1 MTRPTPLKWL
11 VGLLKAGVIMPLL
24 LFMLL
29 VPVLGWLLGTET
41 GSRWLLQTALSN
53 NDRIGVASIEG
64 TLLDQITLRQL
75 RYRDEQDFSVTTDLL
90 SLQWQAADLL
100 RGHLHI
106 RTVQLRNVT
115 LLGTPAAT
123 EEEQSS
129 TEIPHIPL
137 TISVDRFSL
146 EQLRW
151 SDGDRRQEITSL
163 ALQAKLDRNRLTLSD
178 LALAMPHWQ
187 VKSQSNVTLQADWPL
202 SAELEW
208 NYFEDQVA
216 LNGKITVS
224 GTLQRYDIASLV
236 EGAAQSRQSGY
247 VSLSGPS
254 PEFSFAGD
262 WQKLRW
268 PLSGTAQ
275 VSSRHGEFHIGG
287 SPQQYR
293 AELNALIAAPDQPE
307 FNAAFTGHG
316 GSESI
321 AIERLV
327 LKPAQGQIELQGS
340 LSWGRAVA
348 FDLALAAQRLN
359 PADFGTGV
367 PGRVDLKA
375 QGQGSIAGEQYR
387 AKLNIEQLQGTLYEQ
402 PLSAGG
408 SLRLD
413 SGRLDIDRF
422 HVTAGRNKL
431 SASGYLNEQRAD
443 IAFDIAAPDLRSVWP
458 KLAGSMN
465 GKAALK
471 GPLQKPAVTAELRG
485 QNLRFNNN
493 RIAKLALSADHEPL
507 SSRPSRLNFSASGAE
522 FRDQKIERISL
533 QGHGIPDRHQIRLDL
548 DSSLV
553 NIRVRAEGRWNC
565 KQWRGKFDQFDID
578 HPQLKSWR
586 LQTPLLVTLARE
598 PLFLDLPMSCWLQ
611 DKSRLC
617 LAAKGNPEQQ
627 LNGSLGL
634 TDWPL
639 AAFQPWLPQDVTLA
653 GPLSAQGQFSSTGG
667 AVDADLAIDLPQGKA
682 RYQDEDNVNHEQTF
696 SISDARLGYHRDQLA
711 AHLRLSL
718 GEEDYIAAELSAGKT
733 ERGGDRDL
741 AGKLSARIGNLKLL
755 DGLLPD
761 INRLQGLITADLTL
775 AGSSA
780 SPLITGNTQWNGGSF
795 TIPRLGTE
803 FRNIQLK
810 AESSSAL
817 PERLLLHAKLESG
830 QVQLNGS
837 GLLDLS
843 SERGFPLQFALK
855 GKQFQVVRLPE
866 AEIEVSPNLNINKQG
881 NLTEI
886 DGLVKIDKATVE
898 LKTLPESA
906 IAPSS
911 DEVIVNAKQPQRKI
925 IDPSRLHV
933 RIAIDFGEHTRF
945 EGFGLKTRLSGK
957 LNYIIDDERQ
967 SLLGRALMQ
976 DATYRSYG
984 QDLTIRKGEFVF
996 NGPADNPWLTI
1007 EAIRKAIKDD
1017 VTAVLRVTG
1026 PLKSPQTKVFT
1037 EPALPESEALSYLVT
1052 GKSTQWLGKGE
1063 GNAVAGAAFNYGVGQ
1078 LSWLSDRLGIDEFEF
1093 EQGENI
1099 ADSAIRLGQ
1108 YLNPDLYLGVTMGL
1122 FSNKYAAD
1130 VRYRLSKHFSINT
1143 RAGETQRIDL
1153 KYHLETD

>member
-1 MTRPTPLKWL
+1 MTRPTTLKWL
-11 VGLLKAGVIMPLL
+11 VGLLKVGMIVPLL

-29 VPVLGWLLGTET
+29 VPVLGWLLATET

-53 NDRIGVASIEG
+53 NDRIGVATIQG

-90 SLQWQAADLL
+90 RLQWQAADLL

-106 RTVQLRNVT
+106 RAVQLRNVT
-115 LLGTPAAT
+115 ILGTPAAT
-123 EEEQSS
+123 EEEQSNN
-129 TEIPHIPL
+129 EIPHIPL
-137 TISVDRFSL
+137 TISVDRFVL

-151 SDGDRRQEITSL
+151 SDGDRRQAINSL

-208 NYFEDQVA
+208 NYFEDQAA

-224 GTLQRYDIASLV
+224 GSLKRYDIASLV

-262 WQKLRW
+262 WQRLRW
-268 PLSGTAQ
+268 PLSGAAQ
-275 VSSRHGEFHIGG
+275 VSSRHGEFHIEG

-293 AELNALIAAPDQPE
+293 AELNALIAALDQPE

-321 AIERLV
+321 AIERLL

-359 PADFGTGV
+359 PTDFGTGV
-367 PGRVDLKA
+367 PGRLDLKA
-375 QGQGSIAGEQYR
+375 QAQGSIVGEQYR

-422 HVTAGRNKL
+422 HVNAGRNKL

-443 IAFDIAAPDLRSVWP
+443 IALDIAAPDLRSAWP
-458 KLAGSMN
+458 KLAGSLN
-465 GKAALK
+465 GKAAIK
-471 GPLQKPAVTAELRG
+471 GSLPKPAVTAELQG
-485 QNLRFNNN
+485 HNLRFNDN
-493 RIAKLALSADHEPL
+493 RIAKLALSADYEPL

-522 FRDQKIERISL
+522 FRDNKIERISL
-533 QGHGIPDRHQIRLDL
+533 QGHGIPDRHQVRLDL

-553 NIRVRAEGRWNC
+553 NLRMRAEGHWDG
-565 KQWRGKFDQFDID
+565 KQWRGKFGQFAID

-586 LQTPLLVTLARE
+586 LQAPLLVTLAGE
-598 PLFLDLPMSCWLQ
+598 PLFLDLPTSCWLQ

-639 AAFQPWLPQDVTLA
+639 AAFQPWLPQDVTLD

-667 AVDADLAIDLPQGKA
+667 DVDADLAIDLPQGRA

-696 SISDARLGYHRDQLA
+696 SISDARVGYHRDELA
-711 AHLRLSL
+711 AHLRLGL
-718 GEEDYIAAELSAGKT
+718 GAEDYIAAELGAGKAG
-733 ERGGDRDL
+733 RGGDRYLD
-741 AGKLSARIGNLKLL
+741 GTLSARIGNLKLL

-761 INRLQGLITADLTL
+761 INRLQGLITADLTM

-780 SPLITGNTQWNGGSF
+780 SPLLSGNTQWNGGSF
-795 TIPRLGTE
+795 TVPRLGTE
-803 FRNIQLK
+803 FRNIQVK
-810 AESSSAL
+810 AESSSAV

-830 QVQLNGS
+830 QGQLNGS
-837 GLLDLS
+837 GHLDLS
-843 SERGFPLQFALK
+843 PKQGFPFQFTLN
-855 GKQFQVVRLPE
+855 GKQFQIARLPE
-866 AEIEVSPNLNINKQG
+866 AEIEVSPNININKQG

-886 DGLVKIDKATVE
+886 DGLVKIDKAKVE

-911 DEVIVNAKQPQRKI
+911 DEVIVNAEQPHRKV
-925 IDPSRLHV
+925 IDPSRLHANL
-933 RIAIDFGEHTRF
+933 AIDFGEDSRF

-967 SLLGRALMQ
+967 SMLGRALMQ

-996 NGPADNPWLTI
+996 NGPADNPWLTV

-1017 VTAVLRVTG
+1017 VTAVLSVTG

-1063 GNAVAGAAFNYGVGQ
+1063 GNAVASAAFNYGVGQ

-1093 EQGENI
+1093 EEGDTIE
-1099 ADSAIRLGQ
+1099 DSAIRLGE
-1108 YLNPDLYLGVTMGL
+1108 YINPDLYLGVTMGL

-1143 RAGETQRIDL
+1143 SAGETQRIDL
-1153 KYHLETD
+1153 KYHLETE